1 MLSVAH
7 GPRHQRFHNREA
19 FTTRTSKGILGSA
32 RSLGDATSCRLR
44 LLAAAGAPPAQ
55 RSWERSVLPTQPT
68 CSEPPAGPRSS
79 CAAERSNGQTHQT
92 LAVHNKTLFTQ
103 QAVSNTKSFTA
114 APKTRLSKQRQ
125 ISPAIPVFG

>member
-44 LLAAAGAPPAQ
+44 LLAAATTTTPRPAQLGAQLGATGAPHTTTTPRPAQ
-55 RSWERSVLPTQPT
+55 LGATGAPHTADLLR
-68 CSEPPAGPRSS
+68 
-79 CAAERSNGQTHQT
+79 AARRATFVVCGRK
-92 LAVHNKTLFTQ
+92 V
-103 QAVSNTKSFTA
+103 
-114 APKTRLSKQRQ
+114 
-125 ISPAIPVFG
+125 

>member
-44 LLAAAGAPPAQ
+44 LLAAGRRAPRPAQLGATGAPHTADLLRAA
-55 RSWERSVLPTQPT
+55 RSATFVVCGRKV
-68 CSEPPAGPRSS
+68 
-79 CAAERSNGQTHQT
+79 
-92 LAVHNKTLFTQ
+92 
-103 QAVSNTKSFTA
+103 
-114 APKTRLSKQRQ
+114 
-125 ISPAIPVFG
+125 